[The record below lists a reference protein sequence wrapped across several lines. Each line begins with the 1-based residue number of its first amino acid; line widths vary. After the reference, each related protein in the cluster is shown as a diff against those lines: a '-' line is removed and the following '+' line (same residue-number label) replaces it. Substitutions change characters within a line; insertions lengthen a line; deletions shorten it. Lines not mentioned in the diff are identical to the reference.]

1 MKAKILYLLPAIA
14 MLIACGSNKE
24 SSSESSQQSSG
35 SESVSESQQSE
46 SSETSQQSSERSSE
60 ELSSEE
66 ASSSEEISSEED
78 EYKTVEFI
86 PSDFG
91 KEMDAQGDFTKTAE
105 GLTLDAKNSKLH
117 KEHNSGKI
125 ELRVYIGGSIT
136 FSATSIKSISFVTY
150 SKSDDKEG
158 KDRYSADSLESDIG
172 TYVSND
178 STGTWT
184 GEAASVEF
192 SAPSVQVRIK
202 SFTVTYK

>member
-24 SSSESSQQSSG
+24 SSSESSQQPSG

-91 KEMDAQGDFTKTAE
+91 EAMDSQGNFKSTVN
-105 GLTLDAKNSKLH
+105 GLTLEAVSSKLH
-117 KEHNSGKI
+117 LEYTSQQI
-125 ELRVYIGGSIT
+125 ELRIYASGSVK
-136 FSATSIKSISFVTY
+136 FNAESIKSISFVTQA
-150 SKSDDKEG
+150 
-158 KDRYSADSLESDIG
+158 KDEKGRYSAEGLEVDVG
-172 TYVSND
+172 TYTAKD
-178 STGTWT
+178 TTGTWT
-184 GEAASVEF
+184 GEASSVEF

>member
-35 SESVSESQQSE
+35 SESISESQQSE
-46 SSETSQQSSERSSE
+46 SSETSQQSSER
-60 ELSSEE
+60 SSEE

-117 KEHNSGKI
+117 KEHYSEKI
-125 ELRVYIGGSIT
+125 ELRVYVGGSIT